1 MDLDTPLSIP
11 GTLDLGFVECIG
23 FATAVD
29 SLAAV
34 KQFVFDEK
42 VLTMRELLDAL
53 ECNFEGKEHIRRMLR
68 SGHCYGNNDP
78 YADSIGRD
86 IEATCQEILS
96 RNFEHTGVH
105 LDLRMVSITA
115 NIPFGRVLAASPN
128 GRLAGMPVSDGSSAS
143 QGMDVNGPTAVLLS
157 NFHTKN
163 WASTARAAR
172 LLNIKFTPGA
182 VEGDE
187 GTRRL
192 VSFFRAFC
200 DLKLWHVQ
208 FNVINQKTLLAAQKD
223 PQKYRNLMVRV
234 AGYSAYFVELSTALQ
249 NDIISRN
256 AHNEFGAA
264 R

>member
-1 MDLDTPLSIP
+1 
-11 GTLDLGFVECIG
+11 
-23 FATAVD
+23 
-29 SLAAV
+29 
-34 KQFVFDEK
+34 
-42 VLTMRELLDAL
+42 
-53 ECNFEGKEHIRRMLR
+53 
-68 SGHCYGNNDP
+68 
-78 YADSIGRD
+78 
-86 IEATCQEILS
+86 
-96 RNFEHTGVH
+96 
-105 LDLRMVSITA
+105 MVSITA
-115 NIPFGRVLAASPN
+115 NIPFGRILAASPN

-143 QGMDVNGPTAVLLS
+143 QGMDVSGPTAVLLS
-157 NFHTKN
+157 NFHSKN
-163 WASTARAAR
+163 WASTSRAAR

-182 VEGDE
+182 VAGDE

-192 VSFFRAFC
+192 IGFFRAFC

-256 AHNEFGAA
+256 AHDDFGAG